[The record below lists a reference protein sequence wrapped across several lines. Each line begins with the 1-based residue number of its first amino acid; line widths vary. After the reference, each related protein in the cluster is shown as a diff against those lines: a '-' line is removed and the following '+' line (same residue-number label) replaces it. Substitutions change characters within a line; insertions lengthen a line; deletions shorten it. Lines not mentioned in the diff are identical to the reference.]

1 MPKKKVK
8 KCLDGLEDVCK
19 VIGDFRNVKEFKNRL
34 KEGKIVKDKK
44 QVSLKLGDVLKSWPE
59 LHPEE
64 GDILIRHVL
73 HKMNVRYVLERRVT
87 PTGDEFTVVRVVNG
101 DNPGAWEPMSYEV
114 ILSGVSPGGVHLL
127 YTEDDMV

>member
-44 QVSLKLGDVLKSWPE
+44 QVSLKLGDVLKAWPE

-73 HKMNVRYVLERRVT
+73 HKMNVRYVLERRMT
-87 PTGDEFTVVRVVNG
+87 QAGDEFTVVRVVNG
-101 DNPGAWEPMSYEV
+101 DNPRGLGATK
-114 ILSGVSPGGVHLL
+114 L
-127 YTEDDMV
+127 